1 MTDIKKSLR
10 LVYLETDSAGKSKR
24 RAASYSGLLPEADNA
39 AVKKAADAFNTLTQ
53 KPADAVEIIT
63 TETLV

>member
-10 LVYLETDSAGKSKR
+10 LVYLETDGAGKSKR
-24 RAASYSGLLPEADNA
+24 RAASYSGLLPEADNV

>member
-10 LVYLETDSAGKSKR
+10 LVYLETDSAGKSLRK
-24 RAASYSGLLPEADNA
+24 ATSYTGLLPEADNA
-39 AVKKAADAFNTLTQ
+39 AVKKAADAINTLTQ
-53 KPADAVEIIT
+53 KPADVVQVTT